1 MTCQHGWQKTI
12 VSIDK
17 FNKTIGN
24 IVCWITI
31 PLILGMV
38 YEVLARKLF
47 LAPTIWAYDMSRF
60 LYGALFMLGA
70 GYALSKGVH
79 IRADFLYRNF
89 KTKTQGKID
98 FWLYLL
104 FYFPGLIVFLYM
116 TTIFVQESIMRNE
129 RGMDTTWMPYMWPI
143 KSCLWFGIIFLL
155 IQGVSEL
162 FKSYYAMTKGRWP
175 WTRMISHLIDPAILG
190 FILIGVM
197 LFAIFIGFPISFTL
211 IFLGFVFGYLGF
223 GKLVFYLMTLQFS
236 MVMTEQ
242 TLAAVPLFVFMGI
255 MMEQAGLME
264 RLFSAFQMMLAKV
277 RGSLYYAVLF
287 VSVIF
292 AAATGIVGAS
302 VTILGIMAAKSMN
315 KSGYDVKLAAGTI
328 TAGGTL
334 GILIPPSIMLVVMG
348 PIMEIPVTDLFA
360 AAILPGIL
368 LACLYA
374 AYTTVRCIINPK
386 LGPTVPEELR
396 AKSMKD
402 VWIENFFLD

>member
-1 MTCQHGWQKTI
+1 MTDKPTNLDVSDEMIAERRGGLGKMPDDMPTWMAKTI
-12 VSIDK
+12 VSIDR
-17 FNKTIGN
+17 FNKIIGN

-155 IQGVSEL
+155 VQGVSEL
-162 FKSYYAMTKGRWP
+162 LKSYYAMTKGRWP
-175 WTRMISHLIDPAILG
+175 G
-190 FILIGVM
+190 
-197 LFAIFIGFPISFTL
+197 
-211 IFLGFVFGYLGF
+211 
-223 GKLVFYLMTLQFS
+223 Q
-236 MVMTEQ
+236 E
-242 TLAAVPLFVFMGI
+242 
-255 MMEQAGLME
+255 
-264 RLFSAFQMMLAKV
+264 
-277 RGSLYYAVLF
+277 
-287 VSVIF
+287 
-292 AAATGIVGAS
+292 
-302 VTILGIMAAKSMN
+302 
-315 KSGYDVKLAAGTI
+315 
-328 TAGGTL
+328 
-334 GILIPPSIMLVVMG
+334 
-348 PIMEIPVTDLFA
+348 
-360 AAILPGIL
+360 
-368 LACLYA
+368 
-374 AYTTVRCIINPK
+374 
-386 LGPTVPEELR
+386 
-396 AKSMKD
+396 
-402 VWIENFFLD
+402 